1 VRSPPGRI
9 ALALSACV
17 GLAASRA
24 GAAPL
29 SAELTV
35 ARAAGADDCPDEVIL
50 ARIIERI
57 VSPDASGPLVRP
69 GGDVRAA
76 VSFARGASTYEA
88 TLLLTGKREGRRT
101 LTDTGATCTALGR
114 AVGITM
120 ALLLDAGLE
129 TRADPPPSA
138 REATPATPPPDAADA
153 ADAAVA
159 AAPRAT
165 DGLMELTLG
174 PALGL
179 VGGASIATGLAFVV
193 GWRHRAS
200 LALDGQYVAPRSTSF
215 DTGDVDVTLL
225 AARLRACAVLSGDAP
240 TRLGLCA
247 AGAAGRLR
255 GEGHGYATADGR
267 GSLTWLA
274 AGGGLEVSHA
284 LGRRWRVGVMA
295 DVLAP
300 LRKSTFSIMNRG
312 VGYQSSAVSAMLAL
326 GVGVAIW

>member
-24 GAAPL
+24 GAAPF
-29 SAELTV
+29 SAALTV
-35 ARAAGADDCPDEVIL
+35 ARAPGADDCPDEASL
-50 ARIIERI
+50 ARLIERI

-76 VSFARGASTYEA
+76 VSFTRGASTYEA
-88 TLLLTGKREGRRT
+88 TLILNGQREGRRT
-101 LTDTGATCTALGR
+101 LTDTGPTCTALGR

-129 TRADPPPSA
+129 TRAEPPPSP
-138 REATPATPPPDAADA
+138 TIPATAEVRPP
-153 ADAAVA
+153 VA
-159 AAPRAT
+159 IAPRAT
-165 DGLMELTLG
+165 DGWLAVTLG

-179 VGGASIATGLAFVV
+179 VGGASIATGLALVV

-225 AARLRACAVLSGDAP
+225 AARLRACAVLSGEAP
-240 TRLGLCA
+240 VRVGLCA

-255 GEGHGYATADGR
+255 GEGHGYAAADGAA
-267 GSLTWLA
+267 SLTWLA

-284 LGRRWRVGVMA
+284 LGRRWRVGVLA